1 MKLWI
6 LMLMLLPVAVPAH
19 AADEKSKGNAVERAG
34 KATGKAL
41 DRAGNAVERTGKRVG
56 KAVNRAADKT
66 GEWIRK
72 KTE

>member
-19 AADEKSKGNAVERAG
+19 AADEKSKGNAVER
-34 KATGKAL
+34 
-41 DRAGNAVERTGKRVG
+41 TGKRVG